1 MTFETF
7 LREIDAE
14 VPEKFRKLFEV
25 KEVYEHPICERFEK
39 TVTVP
44 ESVRTLLSR
53 DLQYISKD
61 YKPTPL
67 TPQQFYKGYCR
78 DWSPVVYNYDFR
90 RGITDNIITEIFLQD
105 ESERGRFEEF
115 YLIKGH
121 AGAGKSILMQR
132 LGWDAATDFNN
143 LCLVLNSGLFPN
155 MSLCWNSIGCALK
168 GCSYSSTPSRETVN

>member
-14 VPEKFRKLFEV
+14 VPEKFRELFKV

-53 DLQYISKD
+53 DFQYINKD

-67 TPQQFYKGYCR
+67 TPQQFYKGYYR
-78 DWSPVVYNYDFR
+78 DWSPIVYNYDFR
-90 RGITDNIITEIFLQD
+90 RSVTDNII
-105 ESERGRFEEF
+105 S
-115 YLIKGH
+115 
-121 AGAGKSILMQR
+121 
-132 LGWDAATDFNN
+132 
-143 LCLVLNSGLFPN
+143 
-155 MSLCWNSIGCALK
+155 
-168 GCSYSSTPSRETVN
+168 